1 MLKVNDGFADMQREL
16 LVKNASQLLAKKK
29 KSESKNKVSKVSQGS
44 AKRVPE
50 DSVRDLIR

>member
-29 KSESKNKVSKVSQGS
+29 SESKKKVSKVSQGS
-44 AKRVPE
+44 AKRAPE
-50 DSVRDLIR
+50 DSDRDLMR